1 MELQYKKCKQ
11 CGNEFTTF
19 NKQKF
24 FCSIKCKG
32 QWTYGHRSYTVVCP
46 CGKTFTTRCPD
57 RKFCSDECN
66 RKYKKATASF
76 DLICQACHKPFTS
89 CKPFAIYC
97 SNECRHRGCYKYVPK
112 CKDGI
117 YRKVCKRCGKEFDTG
132 SHSKCFCDDCIV
144 IKTREQAKNYAKTHP
159 EKVRLNQQKRIK
171 INSELCA
178 KRRLANAVK
187 VQEELNASAEQL
199 PPITKKLEFDFMQLG
214 LVRLTRNKVHCI
226 MCGNDF
232 YMCKNGDDGYRRL
245 KSYLDTKSS
254 PCPYCGQ
261 SGKPVYGGA
270 TNVIGSRSENEI
282 AALYPNFTVRHYR
295 PDFMGGKEIDLY
307 DPENRLG
314 IELHGLAWHSTKF
327 SNDCSEHFN
336 KASMAEEGGVQLLQ
350 IYESE
355 WVQRRECVIDKI
367 DAILHKGMKKI
378 PARKLQVKEMRTE
391 RERRLLCGFMEKNHI
406 QGAAG
411 SNWAVA
417 LMNGKEIAAAC
428 TFRLGTGYASGGQT
442 PGTDCYWELNRFATR
457 LHTCVQGGLSR
468 CIAAFKNAHP
478 GVREIFSFAD
488 RRWTCPQRSAYG
500 ASGFKAVGIVPQN
513 YMYSD
518 LSTTHPLRNKQY
530 MRKSSIAR
538 RARVPGSP
546 ESEVFDARKTEKQ
559 MAEELGYYQ
568 VFDAGKIKYRMEL
581 S

>member
-11 CGNEFTTF
+11 CGQEFATD
-19 NKQKF
+19 NAQKF

-57 RKFCSDECN
+57 RKFCSEECKK
-66 RKYKKATASF
+66 KYTKVTASF
-76 DLICQACHKPFTS
+76 SLVCEACGKTFTS
-89 CKPFAIYC
+89 CKPFAKFC
-97 SNECRHRGCYKYVPK
+97 SRACRHRGCYKYESK
-112 CKDGI
+112 CEDGT
-117 YRKVCKRCGKEFDTG
+117 YKKVCKRCGKEFETG
-132 SHSKCFCDDCIV
+132 SKNKCFCDGCTV
-144 IKTREQAKNYAKTHP
+144 TKNREKAATYACRHP
-159 EKVRLNQQKRIK
+159 EKVRQNTFASNEKQRG
-171 INSELCA
+171 
-178 KRRLANAVK
+178 RRAMVRMDNAVK
-187 VQEELNASAEQL
+187 IQEVFKTTAEQC
-199 PPITKKLEFDFMQLG
+199 PPIVKKLEFDYMRLG

-232 YMCKNGDDGYRRL
+232 YISKTGSDGRRRL
-245 KSYLDTKSS
+245 DRYVTGQTS

-270 TNVIGSRSENEI
+270 TNVVGSSSENEI

-295 PDFMGGKEIDLY
+295 PGFMEGTEIDLF
-307 DPENRLG
+307 DPVNRLG
-314 IELHGLAWHSTKF
+314 IELHGLSWHSTKF
-327 SNDCSEHFN
+327 SDDSSRHFK
-336 KASMAEEGGVQLLQ
+336 KASMAESGGIQLLQ

-355 WVQRRECVIDKI
+355 WAQRRECVIDKI
-367 DAILHKGMKKI
+367 DAILHKEMVKI

-406 QGAAG
+406 QGPAG

-417 LMNGKEIAAAC
+417 LMDGEEIAAAC
-428 TFRLGTGYASGGQT
+428 TFKLGTGYAIGGHASGT
-442 PGTDCYWELNRFATR
+442 ECYWELNRFATR

-468 CIAAFKNAHP
+468 CIAAFRKTHP
-478 GVREIFSFAD
+478 DVKEIFSFAD
-488 RRWTCPQRSAYG
+488 RRWTCTRRSAYG
-500 ASGFKAVGIVPQN
+500 ASGFTAVGISPPN

-518 LSTTHPLRNKQY
+518 LRKMHPLKNKQY
-530 MRKSSIAR
+530 MRKSAIAR